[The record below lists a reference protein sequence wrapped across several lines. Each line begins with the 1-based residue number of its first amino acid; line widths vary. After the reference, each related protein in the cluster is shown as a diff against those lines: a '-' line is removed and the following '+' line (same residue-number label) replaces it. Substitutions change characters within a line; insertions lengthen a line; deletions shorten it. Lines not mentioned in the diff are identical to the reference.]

1 MHRDSLTK
9 YVLGLA
15 ILSLLPSGFAASQP
29 KDQIAIEKEGVQL
42 IGQVREAARDINY
55 NADRLNAFTKSVQI
69 SKWTHY
75 HHLTEIRTLVNE
87 GLQPAFDRLTEIQP
101 QLPEWKQKSINDML
115 QSAKVLAADV
125 HSAILSK
132 NDAGTTPPYLN
143 SEYKEL
149 VVRILQHSDTLMKTA
164 ATAQTFA
171 EAKLKADLAS
181 SEAQK

>member
-1 MHRDSLTK
+1 
-9 YVLGLA
+9 
-15 ILSLLPSGFAASQP
+15 
-29 KDQIAIEKEGVQL
+29 
-42 IGQVREAARDINY
+42 
-55 NADRLNAFTKSVQI
+55 
-69 SKWTHY
+69 
-75 HHLTEIRTLVNE
+75 
-87 GLQPAFDRLTEIQP
+87 
-101 QLPEWKQKSINDML
+101 ML